1 MLENTEFFGAWITP
15 TGEIHYTNSI
25 NSHSKVIDELGI
37 RQMLINAGKTINWT
51 ESERK
56 MYFDN
61 DLAYIAM
68 KLGYIRVTSF
78 MDQIGIESGID
89 IDDFSSDQINS
100 IETVYQKIRQKLYLN
115 GILFVK
121 SVIFEK
127 FQTGQFIEFNS
138 FFDFLD
144 YFKSKQ
150 F

>member
-78 MDQIGIESGID
+78 MD
-89 IDDFSSDQINS
+89 
-100 IETVYQKIRQKLYLN
+100 
-115 GILFVK
+115 
-121 SVIFEK
+121 
-127 FQTGQFIEFNS
+127 
-138 FFDFLD
+138 
-144 YFKSKQ
+144 
-150 F
+150 